1 MAYSGGTISAQECI
15 AQLTDLG
22 ALVDVYSNKRL
33 EESPDTSYF
42 DADDLVK
49 YQEKSNGACEGH
61 LLVISTSLHLH
72 KVSELLLSVHPAFT
86 ACFGD
91 KAPHHKPDL
100 IFINLATKQILCIGL
115 GRKNYFFGTAIEA
128 EDVKISDGNVREV
141 TRTNTDSSSNEP
153 TLTYMRE
160 FMKYD
165 YANVV
170 QNLIEALYEFGV
182 CARNWDQLP
191 LTPDQIEEI
200 IDQGPDDDGM
210 YDIDD
215 QLMSLEDARGVI
227 AEFEEIND
235 WGKENLSAIQAF
247 FPDLEWADLNTQDY

>member
-1 MAYSGGTISAQECI
+1 MAYSGGTIAAQNCI
-15 AQLTDLG
+15 AKLTDLG
-22 ALVDVYSNKRL
+22 ALVDIYSNKWL
-33 EESPDTSYF
+33 EENPDNSYF
-42 DADDLVK
+42 DADDLVE
-49 YQEKSNGACEGH
+49 YQGRSNGACNGH
-61 LLVISTSLHLH
+61 LLVISTSLHLQ
-72 KVSELLLSVHPAFT
+72 KVSELLLGVHPAFAT
-86 ACFGD
+86 CLGE
-91 KAPHHKPDL
+91 KSPYHKPDL
-100 IFINLATKQILCIGL
+100 IFINLATKQILCVGL
-115 GRKNYFFGTAIEA
+115 GRKNYFFGTAIHE
-128 EDVKISDGNVREV
+128 EDVKVSDGNVKEL
-141 TRTNTDSSSNEP
+141 TRTNTDSTSHEP
-153 TLTYMRE
+153 ALVYMRE
-160 FMKYD
+160 FIKYD

-170 QNLIEALYEFGV
+170 QTLIDALYEFGV

-235 WGKENLSAIQAF
+235 WGKENLSTIQAF